1 MRSKIIVDLMDGEVP
16 CLRVEREF
24 DGGGDL
30 PDKVLRSMF
39 QRLID
44 SRGIAS
50 SFLGTVKPR
59 DTDSTFIV
67 PLTLGHALEL
77 MHRAVI
83 ENYGRDSNIEERLH
97 EAFGVIFDVVSRK
110 PVSS

>member
-1 MRSKIIVDLMDGEVP
+1 MDGEVP

-50 SFLGTVKPR
+50 SFMGTVKPR

-67 PLTLGHALEL
+67 PLTLGHALEW
-77 MHRAVI
+77 MHRKVVEVYGSDGDVSDRLNGAFMEIWEVI
-83 ENYGRDSNIEERLH
+83 KDHDRSLD
-97 EAFGVIFDVVSRK
+97 
-110 PVSS
+110 